1 MEEILEQ
8 RDGDFGGWRYAAV
21 GAAALFDDA
30 AGGEGGDGEGST
42 G

>member
-8 RDGDFGGWRYAAV
+8 RDGDFRGWRDAAV
-21 GAAALFDDA
+21 GAAGLFNDA
-30 AGGEGGDGEGST
+30 AGGEGGDDEGST